1 MRTLDKRKFRRFNLE
16 YVVSLRFPS
25 GDVMAEAGA
34 VTRNIS
40 LGGLLLESASVIPYG
55 TPVEFM
61 ITLRGGLISR
71 PVKLTGAGQVVR
83 VQPGEAADKFAIA
96 VACSQPI
103 TQLELPLTVRAAE
116 FFRFH
121 TPADG

>member
-40 LGGLLLESASVIPYG
+40 LGGLLLESASVIHYG
-55 TPVEFM
+55 TPVEFA
-61 ITLRGGLISR
+61 ITMRGGLISR

-103 TQLELPLTVRAAE
+103 TELVP
-116 FFRFH
+116 
-121 TPADG
+121 

>member
-1 MRTLDKRKFRRFNLE
+1 MDTQQERKFRRFNFEHL
-16 YVVSLRFPS
+16 VHVRFLS
-25 GDVMAEAGA
+25 GNAKAEVDA

-40 LGGLLLESASVIPYG
+40 LGGLLLESDCLIPDRC
-55 TPVEFM
+55 PVEFI